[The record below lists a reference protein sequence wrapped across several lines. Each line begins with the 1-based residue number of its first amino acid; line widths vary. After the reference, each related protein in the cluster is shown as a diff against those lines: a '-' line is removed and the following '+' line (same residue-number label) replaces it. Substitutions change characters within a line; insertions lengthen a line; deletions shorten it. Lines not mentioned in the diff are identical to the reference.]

1 MTRTHT
7 CIDLFAGC
15 GGISYGFEQ
24 AGFQTIVAIDNDLKA
39 IEVLRANMPSIEYVL
54 CEDLNEFTPKNLE
67 STAGIKSADVIVGGP
82 PCQGYSTVR
91 QFDGANNGHRLVEDS
106 RRVLYKKFLEYVD
119 YFKPKVFVMENVLGM
134 RSAENGRHFKGLAE
148 ETERIG
154 YKFISLVVNASD
166 YGVPQNR
173 RRLLSLG
180 FSKVLDNASMN
191 VVQQELFNSKSSSM
205 ISLWEAIGDLP
216 PLEAGEGDDPTCYN
230 MKLRRDHQNEFPNS
244 KYLDWSL
251 DNTDIHKLTAHVA
264 RPHNQRDLRDF
275 ERLRPGENSKNAID
289 RGVEMEFPY
298 NRDVFQDKYSRLAKD
313 RPSRS
318 ILAHISKDGLMYIH
332 PTQIRSLTPREAA
345 RLQSFPDS
353 FQFPVPRTH
362 QFRLIGNAVPPLLSK
377 RVAQAIIK
385 VI

>member
-1 MTRTHT
+1 MTLTHT

-24 AGFQTIVAIDNDLKA
+24 AGFQTIVAIDNDPKA
-39 IEVLRANMPSIEYVL
+39 IEVLHANMPSIEYVL
-54 CEDLNEFTPKNLE
+54 REDLNEFTPKDLE
-67 STAGIKSADVIVGGP
+67 NTAGIKSVDAIVGGP

-91 QFDGANNGHRLVEDS
+91 QFDGANNGHRLVEDL

-119 YFKPKVFVMENVLGM
+119 YFRPKVFFMENVLGM
-134 RSAENGRHFKGLAE
+134 RSAEDGRHFKGLVD

-154 YKFISLVVNASD
+154 YKLITIVVNAVD

-173 RRLLSLG
+173 RRLLNIGLNGTSDNSSKNIVEQGLLG
-180 FSKVLDNASMN
+180 SG
-191 VVQQELFNSKSSSM
+191 SSNPV
-205 ISLWEAIGDLP
+205 SLWEAIGDLP
-216 PLEAGEGDDPTCYN
+216 PLEAGDGDDPTCYD
-230 MKLRRDHQNEFPNS
+230 MKLRSDHQNAFPNS
-244 KYLDWSL
+244 EYLEWLLL
-251 DNTDIHKLTAHVA
+251 DTDTHQLTAHVS

-275 ERLRPGENSKNAID
+275 DRLKPGENSKNAIE

-313 RPSRS
+313 IPSRS

-353 FQFPVPRTH
+353 FQFPVARTH
-362 QFRLIGNAVPPLLSK
+362 QFRLIGNAVPPLLAK
-377 RVAQAIIK
+377 RVAQAIMEAI
-385 VI
+385 